1 MKSRVSY
8 GLSVIMNEGLSTL
21 TSIQLRLGILVV
33 GEAMDVWGQK
43 VYGNSLYLLLGIPVT
58 LKT

>member
-8 GLSVIMNEGLSTL
+8 GLSVIMNVGLSTL

-33 GEAMDVWGQK
+33 GEAMDVWGRRYMGT
-43 VYGNSLYLLLGIPVT
+43 VCTFYWEFL
-58 LKT
+58 